1 MKCVYQLVT
10 EAWFKLLS
18 STGSC
23 SSPSDFVHS
32 FLLERKTFPQLGRNI
47 VYDFGDSDFEV
58 TAVSDAEGDGNSCWI
73 EQSKNR
79 KSHFCLLDISLLRPP
94 KVR

>member
-1 MKCVYQLVT
+1 MKCLYQLVT

-23 SSPSDFVHS
+23 SSPS
-32 FLLERKTFPQLGRNI
+32 ERKTFPQLGRNI

-58 TAVSDAEGDGNSCWI
+58 TVVSDAEGDGNSCWI